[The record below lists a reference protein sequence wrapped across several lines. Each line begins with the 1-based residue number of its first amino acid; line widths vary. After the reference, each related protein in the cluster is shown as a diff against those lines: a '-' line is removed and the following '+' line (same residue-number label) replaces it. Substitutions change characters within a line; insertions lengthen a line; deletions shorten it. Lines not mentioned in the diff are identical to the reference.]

1 MERTASEVAMFS
13 FWTRICGG
21 TSRCVGAKFQM
32 ALMPLRI
39 SRSHTPCAAAAGTVR
54 IPMRIFRRLHRSSSA
69 ESGRTGLPLASV
81 PATEASESKAATIF
95 RPYSEKPL

>member
-1 MERTASEVAMFS
+1 MFS

-39 SRSHTPCAAAAGTVR
+39 SRSHTPCAAAAGPVR
-54 IPMRIFRRLHRSSSA
+54 MPMRIFRRLHRSSSA

-95 RPYSEKPL
+95 RPYSGRAYPRQ